1 MWNYNAV
8 GICRIFCI
16 FMYELSVIGKKIW
29 QEFLPYFLLARSAVS
44 CGITPGIPVGTASAK
59 CADFYLSSG
68 LRSVENLSVSKIDS
82 NVIRTASVEYQIS
95 DGNIMNRGNRIQIRM
110 HEFKL
115 FIGSVT
121 DIFAG
126 CAFIGIAY
134 ETGTIGIAFLV
145 SSCLTVFVPKS
156 GMCIRDCS

>member
-1 MWNYNAV
+1 
-8 GICRIFCI
+8 
-16 FMYELSVIGKKIW
+16 MYELSVIGKKIW
-29 QEFLPYFLLARSAVS
+29 QEFLPYFLLARSTVS
-44 CGITPGIPVGTASAK
+44 CGITAGIPVGAALTK
-59 CADFYLSSG
+59 RADFYFSG
-68 LRSVENLSVSKIDS
+68 GLGSVENLSVSKIDS
-82 NVIRTASVEYQIS
+82 DMIGIASVEYQIS